1 MSNEQIQQEISDL
14 EAKLTGDMF
23 KDMELR
29 DRIHNLKMKLNGT
42 KPGNQEIDCVG
53 CGS

>member
-1 MSNEQIQQEISDL
+1 MKEIQEL
-14 EAKLTGDMF
+14 ESQLTGDLI

-29 DRIHNLKMKLNGT
+29 DRIHNLKMIQKGI
-42 KPGNQEIDCVG
+42 KPVSSEVNCVG